1 MGKLK
6 FLHRRLLDYQHNIK
20 SLILQLLHFLLNN
33 TLIEAIKSI
42 IQGSPGTPQSPTS
55 TFIGRNKIKE
65 WEAPVFDFKKLTLFS
80 DSLVK
85 SRKMMLFHFTKS
97 KPIL

>member
-1 MGKLK
+1 MRKLK

-55 TFIGRNKIKE
+55 TFIGSNKIKE
-65 WEAPVFDFKKLTLFS
+65 WQVFDFKKLTLFS